1 MSSDTFT
8 KDKLGWLDAIM
19 AEHVGASAFACAY
32 AIASFMNRE
41 TRNAWP
47 SRKTL
52 ACRLGV
58 STKAVQTAIRRLSDA
73 GYLGVVAH
81 RGPGMSSLFTMIM
94 PPDRRHSSAHE
105 KEKTSTDETT
115 SVEKIVHSG
124 GTLSGASSQSD
135 WKKSDRKG
143 GRKVPKHTEHFE
155 YPSDEPI
162 EYSEAEFGTVRNSS
176 DIRTKA
182 GRRVPE
188 GWPDAVEREWA
199 IKLWYDHA
207 RANLVANIYDI
218 AASARDHH
226 LAKGTVMVDW
236 SAAWRTWARNAI
248 TFNRRESHRRSSSQS
263 AHEVFIEALARDAGV
278 DIDRDAAS
286 PRDVPVVAS
295 VLLCAEADP
304 NDR

>member
-19 AEHVGASAFACAY
+19 AERVGASAFACAY

-52 ACRLGV
+52 ARRLGV
-58 STKAVQTAIRRLSDA
+58 STKAVQTAIRRLSAA

-94 PPDRRHSSAHE
+94 PPDRKHSSAHE
-105 KEKTSTDETT
+105 KAKTSTDETA

-124 GTLSGASSQSD
+124 MTLSGAFSPSD
-135 WKKSDRKG
+135 WKKSHRKG
-143 GRKVPKHTEHFE
+143 GRKVPKHTEHTE
-155 YPSDEPI
+155 YPSNEPI
-162 EYSEAEFGTVRNSS
+162 EYSKAEIGTARNFS
-176 DIRTKA
+176 DIRPKQ

-188 GWPDAVEREWA
+188 DWPEAVDREWA
-199 IKLWYDHA
+199 IKLWYGRA
-207 RANLVANIYDI
+207 RADLVANIDDI

-226 LAKGTVMVDW
+226 LAKGTVVVDW
-236 SAAWRTWARNAI
+236 PAAWRTWARNAI
-248 TFNRRESHRRSSSQS
+248 MFNRREGHRRSGSQS
-263 AHEVFIEALARDAGV
+263 ANRAFIDALARDAGV
-278 DIDRDAAS
+278 DIDGDAA
-286 PRDVPVVAS
+286 PLRDVPVVTS
-295 VLLCAEADP
+295 ILLGVQVDS